1 MPRGRSPPHRIA
13 KPPCA
18 RCSWWAAGGPG
29 GKVGRWA
36 LIPWLLWPQC
46 MACFCLKG
54 GRRELGGRKV
64 HSEAQPAAGPAHGLG
79 PTEQR
84 PASAPPPRAAGGAPQ
99 VTETRRPNHRG
110 AGSSC
115 PPRSR
120 TGAGTAAGGGRTA
133 ASACL
138 RGFAESPPLHL
149 PQISH
154 QIPQAGPHP
163 EQLGGLARLGHLLAR
178 ATSLR
183 LCPPGLGSPAS
194 APAPPRRCSPAEP
207 GLLGGP
213 VSSPRPSLGAPAA
226 LPGCSFLVSGLGWT
240 PVLLQRPCQ
249 VEVLTGTSG
258 GKAPSQPP
266 SGTPWPPAT
275 RCPFPPTSLTPPPG
289 RACGDVGP
297 ASPHTEGPPLR
308 FQVSPWGPGAPQ
320 APVSSGHVEPLGQ
333 T

>member
-29 GKVGRWA
+29 GKVGQWA

-194 APAPPRRCSPAEP
+194 APAPPAAALRESRASSAALCPLPVPPWEPRPRCPAAHFWCQAWAGPRFFSRGPARWRCSRAPLGAKP
-207 GLLGGP
+207 RHSHPRGHRGLQP
-213 VSSPRPSLGAPAA
+213 HAAPSRPPHSPR
-226 LPGCSFLVSGLGWT
+226 LPGEPAGTWA
-240 PVLLQRPCQ
+240 RPH
-249 VEVLTGTSG
+249 LT
-258 GKAPSQPP
+258 
-266 SGTPWPPAT
+266 
-275 RCPFPPTSLTPPPG
+275 R
-289 RACGDVGP
+289 R
-297 ASPHTEGPPLR
+297 
-308 FQVSPWGPGAPQ
+308 
-320 APVSSGHVEPLGQ
+320 GHLYAFR
-333 T
+333 